1 MIQVLSVATS
11 TDLLGFC
18 GALYERN
25 HQAPLCLRV
34 TNMSIMKAWPV
45 SKVVGLDAGCQ
56 SLLRLSRLLMLI
68 TLSLFNDSIYKIGVE
83 WSNFLTLKPGFGWA
97 IV

>member
-1 MIQVLSVATS
+1 MSALHMIQVLSVATS

-34 TNMSIMKAWPV
+34 TNMSIMKA
-45 SKVVGLDAGCQ
+45 SCFQGCG
-56 SLLRLSRLLMLI
+56 SGCRLSKSPK
-68 TLSLFNDSIYKIGVE
+68 TK
-83 WSNFLTLKPGFGWA
+83 
-97 IV
+97 